1 MEDNKSKIPWW
12 EPAAEIFSEVSTWVV
27 VPIVLALI
35 AGKALDK
42 HFQTKPF
49 IFLGLT
55 AVAFF
60 VSCSGIVRVVS
71 RYMKRIE
78 AENQQNINK

>member
-1 MEDNKSKIPWW
+1 MEENKSKIPWW

-35 AGKALDK
+35 VGKYLDN

-55 AVAFF
+55 AFAFF
-60 VSCSGIVRVVS
+60 VSCFGIVRVVS
-71 RYMKRIE
+71 RYMKKIE
-78 AENQQNINK
+78 EESKQNK